1 MSKIQQTT
9 SRMTDPRIVPFK
21 ADHGRIPTDAEIRD
35 AVQRGRRM
43 QARAI
48 AGLFSRL
55 GK

>member
-1 MSKIQQTT
+1 MSKIKQAPSQMAD
-9 SRMTDPRIVPFK
+9 SRIVPFK
-21 ADHGRIPTDAEIRD
+21 ADHSRIPTDAEIRD